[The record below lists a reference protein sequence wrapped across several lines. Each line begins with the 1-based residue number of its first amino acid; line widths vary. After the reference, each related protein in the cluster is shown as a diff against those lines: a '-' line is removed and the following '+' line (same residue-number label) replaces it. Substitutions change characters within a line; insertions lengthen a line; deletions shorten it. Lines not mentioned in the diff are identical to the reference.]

1 MILDLDRF
9 VREGE
14 PRWQELDAVLTRME
28 KHPYATVGVTD
39 LERLHA
45 LYQRTSADLL
55 RVRGLHSEARLRQ
68 YLESLVSRGYTAI
81 HGVTDRKKASWFG
94 WFLKDFPRA
103 VRRQAGALA
112 LAMALFWGGSA
123 VGAGLLVVMYE
134 ERETL
139 FPFAGLA
146 TKPSERVKQ
155 ETVERSKMVAERTG
169 RFSAHLI
176 QNNTRVAIFT
186 FALGMTYGVGPT
198 VLLFSNGVYL
208 GAVAMD
214 YVKDGQTMFLLGWLL
229 PHGVIELPAII
240 LAGQAAFLL
249 TGALLPRGRRAPVG
263 ERLRAVFPDALAIM
277 GGVAVMLVWAG
288 IVEAFFSQ
296 YHEPVVPYTVKIAF
310 GVVELGGL
318 LAFLQLAGR
327 DGE

>member
-1 MILDLDRF
+1 MILDLERF

-14 PRWQELDAVLTRME
+14 PRWQELEVILGRME
-28 KHPYATVGVTD
+28 KHPYATVAVAE

-55 RVRGLHSEARLRQ
+55 RVRGLHTEARMRQ

-81 HGVTDRKKASWFG
+81 HGVTERKKASWHG
-94 WFLKDFPRA
+94 WFLRDFPRA
-103 VRRQAGALA
+103 VRRQTGALA
-112 LAMALFWGGSA
+112 LAMALFWGGAA
-123 VGAGLLVVMYE
+123 VGAGLLVRLFA

-146 TKPSERVKQ
+146 VRPSERVKQ
-155 ETVERSKMVAERTG
+155 ETADRGRQVAEQTG

-214 YVKDGQTMFLLGWLL
+214 YVKDGQTVFLLGWLL

-263 ERLRAVFPDALAIM
+263 ERLRAVFPDTLAIM
-277 GGVAVMLVWAG
+277 GGVAVMLGWAG

-296 YHEPVVPYTVKIAF
+296 YHEPVVPYAVKIAF
-310 GVVELGGL
+310 GLGELGGL
-318 LAFLQLAGR
+318 GAFFRWAGR
-327 DGE
+327 HGA